1 MQAKNRRCQKFPKV
15 KLIKRQEMWT
25 LTAQGW
31 AIAIAL
37 IAYLIFFTIT
47 HVHSFLA
54 VTSPIKSAQALIVEG
69 WLPDYAIEEALAEF
83 QNGSYSQIIT
93 TGGTL
98 GKGSYLTGYKNFA
111 EVTAATFIKLGLE
124 TEKVVAVPTP
134 FVVKDRSYASA
145 AEFYRWLSNSNL
157 QIESIN
163 LFSLDVHTRR
173 SWLIF
178 KKLLNPDIKVGVIAA
193 KTQDYDPEKWWDSS
207 AGVRTIIDEGIAY
220 VYARFL
226 NWKA

>member
-1 MQAKNRRCQKFPKV
+1 MQIKNRRCQKFPQV

-25 LTAQGW
+25 LTTHGW
-31 AIAIAL
+31 TIAIAL

-54 VTSPIKSAQALIVEG
+54 VTSPIKSAQVLVVEG
-69 WLPDYAIEEALAEF
+69 WLPDYAIEKALTEF
-83 QNGSYSQIIT
+83 KIGSYRQIIT

-98 GKGSYLTGYKNFA
+98 GKGSYLIGYKDFA
-111 EVTAATFIKLGLE
+111 EVSAATFIKLGLE
-124 TEKVVAVPTP
+124 AEKVIAVPTP
-134 FVVKDRSYASA
+134 FVIKDRSYASA

-163 LFSLDVHTRR
+163 LFSLDVHARR
-173 SWLIF
+173 SWFLFRKI
-178 KKLLNPDIKVGVIAA
+178 LTPHIKVGVIAA
-193 KTQDYDPEKWWDSS
+193 TTQDYNPSKWWGSS
-207 AGVRTIIDEGIAY
+207 EGVRTILDEGIAY
-220 VYARFL
+220 IYARFL

>member
-1 MQAKNRRCQKFPKV
+1 MRRKNRRCQKFPKI

-31 AIAIAL
+31 AIAITL
-37 IAYLIFFTIT
+37 IVYLIFFTIT

-54 VTSPIKSAQALIVEG
+54 VTSPIQSAEVLIVEG
-69 WLPDYAIEEALAEF
+69 WLPDYAIEEALTEF
-83 QNGSYSQIIT
+83 QNGSYHQIIT

-111 EVTAATFIKLGLE
+111 DVSADTFIKLGLE
-124 TEKVVAVPTP
+124 AEKVVAVPTP

-145 AEFYRWLSNSNL
+145 AEFERWLSNSNL
-157 QIESIN
+157 KIESIN
-163 LFSLDVHTRR
+163 LFSLDVHARR
-173 SWLIF
+173 SWFLF
-178 KKLLNPDIKVGVIAA
+178 KKILTPQINVGVIAA
-193 KTQDYDPEKWWDSS
+193 TTQDYNPNKWWGSS
-207 AGVRTIIDEGIAY
+207 EGVRTVLDESIAY
-220 VYARFL
+220 LYARFL

>member
-1 MQAKNRRCQKFPKV
+1 MRTKNRQRQNFPKI
-15 KLIKRQEMWT
+15 KLIKRQEIWT

-37 IAYLIFFTIT
+37 IVYLIFFAIT

-54 VTSPIKSAQALIVEG
+54 VTSPIKSAEVLIVEG
-69 WLPDYAIEEALAEF
+69 WLPDYAVEEALAEF
-83 QNGSYSQIIT
+83 KIGSYRQIVT
-93 TGGTL
+93 TGGSL
-98 GKGSYLTGYKNFA
+98 GKGSHLTKYNNFA
-111 EVTAATFIKLGLE
+111 EVTAATLIKLGLE
-124 TEKVVAVPTP
+124 AEKVVAVPTP

-157 QIESIN
+157 QIKSIN
-163 LFSLDVHTRR
+163 LFSLDAHTRR
-173 SWLIF
+173 SWLLF
-178 KKLLNPDIKVGVIAA
+178 KKLLNPNIKVGVIAA
-193 KTQDYDPEKWWDSS
+193 QTQDYNPEKWWVSS

-220 VYARFL
+220 IYARFL

>member
-1 MQAKNRRCQKFPKV
+1 MQAKNRRRQKFPKI

-54 VTSPIKSAQALIVEG
+54 VTSPIKSAEILVVEG
-69 WLPDYAIEEALAEF
+69 WLPDYAIQQALTEF
-83 QNGSYSQIIT
+83 KNGSYRLVIT
-93 TGGTL
+93 TGGSIE
-98 GKGSYLTGYKNFA
+98 KGNYLSEYKNFA
-111 EVTAATFIKLGLE
+111 EVSAATFEKLGLE
-124 TEKVVAVPTP
+124 SEKVVAVPTP
-134 FVVKDRSYASA
+134 MVIKDRSYASA
-145 AEFYRWLSNSNL
+145 AEFDRWLSNSNL
-157 QIESIN
+157 KLQSIN

-173 SWLIF
+173 SWLLF
-178 KKLLNPDIKVGVIAA
+178 RKLLSPKVKVGAIAA
-193 KTQDYDPEKWWDSS
+193 ETQDYDPSKWWDSS
-207 AGVRTIIDEGIAY
+207 QGVRTIIDEGVAY
-220 VYARFL
+220 IYARFL

>member
-1 MQAKNRRCQKFPKV
+1 MQTKNRQCQKFPTIKI
-15 KLIKRQEMWT
+15 IKRQEMWT

-37 IAYLIFFTIT
+37 IAYLIFFILT

-54 VTSPIKSAQALIVEG
+54 VTSPIESAEVLVVEG
-69 WLPDYAIEEALAEF
+69 WLPDYAIEKALTEF
-83 QNGSYSQIIT
+83 QNGSYRQIIT

-111 EVTAATFIKLGLE
+111 EVSAATFVKLGLE
-124 TEKVVAVPTP
+124 EEKVVAVPTP

-145 AEFYRWLSNSNL
+145 AEFHRWLSSSNL

-193 KTQDYDPEKWWDSS
+193 KTQDYDPEKWWGSS
-207 AGVRTIIDEGIAY
+207 AGVRTMIDEGIAY
-220 VYARFL
+220 IYARFL
-226 NWKA
+226 DWKA

>member
-1 MQAKNRRCQKFPKV
+1 MQTKNRRRQNFSKI

-37 IAYLIFFTIT
+37 IAYLIFFAIT

-54 VTSPIKSAQALIVEG
+54 VTYPIKSAKVLVVEG
-69 WLPDYAIEEALAEF
+69 WLPDYAIEEALTEF
-83 QNGSYSQIIT
+83 KNGSYRQIIS
-93 TGGTL
+93 TGGIL
-98 GKGSYLTGYKNFA
+98 GKGSYLTAYNNFA
-111 EVTAATFIKLGLE
+111 EVSAATFIKLGLE
-124 TEKVVAVPTP
+124 AEKVVAVPTP

-145 AEFYRWLSNSNL
+145 AEFHRWLSNSNL

-178 KKLLNPDIKVGVIAA
+178 KKLLNPDIKVGIIAA

-207 AGVRTIIDEGIAY
+207 QGVRTILDEGIAY
-220 VYARFL
+220 IYAKFF

>member
-1 MQAKNRRCQKFPKV
+1 MQIKNRRCQKFPKV

-37 IAYLIFFTIT
+37 IVYLIFFTIT

-54 VTSPIKSAQALIVEG
+54 VTSPIKSAEVLIVEG
-69 WLPDYAIEEALAEF
+69 WLPDYAIEEALTEF
-83 QNGSYSQIIT
+83 KNGSYHQIIT

-111 EVTAATFIKLGLE
+111 EVSAATFIKLGLE
-124 TEKVVAVPTP
+124 AEKVVAVPTP

-145 AEFYRWLSNSNL
+145 AEFHRWLSNSNL

-163 LFSLDVHTRR
+163 LFSLDVHARR
-173 SWLIF
+173 SWFLF
-178 KKLLNPDIKVGVIAA
+178 KKILTPHVKVGVIAA
-193 KTQDYDPEKWWDSS
+193 ETQDYNSSKWWDSS
-207 AGVRTIIDEGIAY
+207 EGVRTVIDEAIAY
-220 VYARFL
+220 IYARFL

>member
-1 MQAKNRRCQKFPKV
+1 MQTKNRRRQNFPKV

-31 AIAIAL
+31 AMAIAL

-54 VTSPIKSAQALIVEG
+54 VTSPIKSAEVLIVEG
-69 WLPDYAIEEALAEF
+69 WLPDYAIEEALTEF
-83 QNGSYSQIIT
+83 ENGSYRQIIT

-111 EVTAATFIKLGLE
+111 EVSAATFIKLGLE
-124 TEKVVAVPTP
+124 AEKVVAVPTP
-134 FVVKDRSYASA
+134 FVLKDRSYASA
-145 AEFYRWLSNSNL
+145 AEFHRWLSNSNL

-178 KKLLNPDIKVGVIAA
+178 KKLLNPDIKVGVIAG
-193 KTQDYDPEKWWDSS
+193 KTQDYDPNKWWSSS
-207 AGVRTIIDEGIAY
+207 AGVRTILDETIAY
-220 VYARFL
+220 IYAQFL

>member
-178 KKLLNPDIKVGVIAA
+178 KKLLNPNIKVGVIAA
-193 KTQDYDPEKWWDSS
+193 KTQDYDPEKWWASS
-207 AGVRTIIDEGIAY
+207 AGVRTIIDEAIAY

-226 NWKA
+226 DWKA

>member
-1 MQAKNRRCQKFPKV
+1 MQIKNRRRQNFTKI

-47 HVHSFLA
+47 HIHSFLA
-54 VTSPIKSAQALIVEG
+54 VTSPIKSAEVLVVEG
-69 WLPDYAIEEALAEF
+69 WLPDYAIEEALSEF
-83 QNGSYSQIIT
+83 KNGSYRQIIS

-98 GKGSYLTGYKNFA
+98 GKGSYLTGYNNFA
-111 EVTAATFIKLGLE
+111 DVSAATFIKLGLE
-124 TEKVVAVPTP
+124 AEKVIAVPTP
-134 FVVKDRSYASA
+134 SVVKDRSYASA
-145 AEFYRWLSNSNL
+145 AEFHRWLSNSNL

-178 KKLLNPDIKVGVIAA
+178 KKLLNPGIKVGVIAA
-193 KTQDYDPEKWWDSS
+193 KTQDYEPEKWWASS
-207 AGVRTIIDEGIAY
+207 QGVRTILDEGIAY
-220 VYARFL
+220 IYARFL

>member
-1 MQAKNRRCQKFPKV
+1 MQTKNCRRQNFPKI

-25 LTAQGW
+25 ITAQGW

-37 IAYLIFFTIT
+37 IAYLIFFAIT

-54 VTSPIKSAQALIVEG
+54 VTYPIKSAKVLVVEG
-69 WLPDYAIEEALAEF
+69 WLPDYAIEEALTEF
-83 QNGSYSQIIT
+83 KNGSYCQIIS
-93 TGGTL
+93 TGGIL
-98 GKGSYLTGYKNFA
+98 GKGSYLSAYNNFA
-111 EVTAATFIKLGLE
+111 EVSAATFIKLGLE
-124 TEKVVAVPTP
+124 AEKVVAVPTP

-145 AEFYRWLSNSNL
+145 AEFHRWLSNSNL

-178 KKLLNPDIKVGVIAA
+178 KKLLNPDIKVGIIAA

-207 AGVRTIIDEGIAY
+207 QGVRTIIDEGIAY
-220 VYARFL
+220 IYARFF

>member
-1 MQAKNRRCQKFPKV
+1 MQTKNLRGQKFLKI

-31 AIAIAL
+31 AIAMAL

-54 VTSPIKSAQALIVEG
+54 VTSPIKSAEVLVVEG
-69 WLPDYAIEEALAEF
+69 WLPDYAIEKALTEF
-83 QNGSYSQIIT
+83 KNGSYHQVIT

-98 GKGSYLTGYKNFA
+98 GKGNYLTGYNNFA
-111 EVTAATFIKLGLE
+111 EVSAATFIKLGLE
-124 TEKVVAVPTP
+124 AEKVVAVPTP
-134 FVVKDRSYASA
+134 LVVKDRSYASA
-145 AEFYRWLSNSNL
+145 AQFHRWLTNSNL

-173 SWLIF
+173 SWLLF
-178 KKLLNPDIKVGVIAA
+178 KKLLNPEIKVGVIAA
-193 KTQDYDPEKWWDSS
+193 KTQDYASEKWWASS
-207 AGVRTIIDEGIAY
+207 EGVRTVIDEAIAY
-220 VYARFL
+220 LYARFL

>member
-1 MQAKNRRCQKFPKV
+1 MQAKNRRRQKFPKI

-54 VTSPIKSAQALIVEG
+54 VTSPIKSAEILVVEG
-69 WLPDYAIEEALAEF
+69 WLPDYAIQQALTEF
-83 QNGSYSQIIT
+83 KNGSYRLVIT
-93 TGGTL
+93 TGGSIE
-98 GKGSYLTGYKNFA
+98 KGNYLSEYKNFA
-111 EVTAATFIKLGLE
+111 EVSAATFEKLGLE
-124 TEKVVAVPTP
+124 SEKVVAVPTP
-134 FVVKDRSYASA
+134 MVIKDRSYASA
-145 AEFYRWLSNSNL
+145 AEFDRWLSNSNL
-157 QIESIN
+157 KLQSIN

-173 SWLIF
+173 SWLLF
-178 KKLLNPDIKVGVIAA
+178 RKLLSPKVKVGAIAA
-193 KTQDYDPEKWWDSS
+193 ETQDYDPNKWWDSS
-207 AGVRTIIDEGIAY
+207 QGVRTIIDEGVAY
-220 VYARFL
+220 IYARFL

>member
-83 QNGSYSQIIT
+83 QNGSYYQIIT

-178 KKLLNPDIKVGVIAA
+178 KKLLNPSIKVGVIAA
-193 KTQDYDPEKWWDSS
+193 KTQDYDPEKWWASS
-207 AGVRTIIDEGIAY
+207 QGVRTIIDEAIAY
-220 VYARFL
+220 IYARFL
-226 NWKA
+226 DWKA

>member
-1 MQAKNRRCQKFPKV
+1 MWRKNRRCQKFPKI

-37 IAYLIFFTIT
+37 IAYLIFFIFT

-54 VTSPIKSAQALIVEG
+54 VTSPIESAEVLVVEG
-69 WLPDYAIEEALAEF
+69 WLPDYAIEEALTEF
-83 QNGSYSQIIT
+83 KTGSYHQIIT

-98 GKGSYLTGYKNFA
+98 EKGSYLTGYKNFA
-111 EVTAATFIKLGLE
+111 DVSAATFIKLGLE
-124 TEKVVAVPTP
+124 AEKVVAVPTP

-145 AEFYRWLSNSNL
+145 AEFERWLSNSNL
-157 QIESIN
+157 KIESIN
-163 LFSLDVHTRR
+163 LFSLDVHARR
-173 SWLIF
+173 SWFLF
-178 KKLLNPDIKVGVIAA
+178 KKILTPEINVGVIAA
-193 KTQDYDPEKWWDSS
+193 KTQDYNPNKWWSYS
-207 AGVRTIIDEGIAY
+207 EGVRTVLDEGIAY
-220 VYARFL
+220 IYARFL